1 MCKYVWICVN
11 MCKYVYIC
19 VNLCIFCVNM
29 CKYMWICVYLCIFV
43 LFCWDYCYLFEILL
57 FFWDKMLFFW
67 DIAAFDIY
75 QATNFQDPS
84 RLRRLAELVWS
95 NQFSNHFVA
104 REPKHQPKRS
114 KTLSGGRFQ
123 DTPPLRLLLFFWDI
137 VVFWDTAIFI
147 EAPRG
152 LPDLSQSFPEA
163 SAPSDCRQSYR
174 TMFFWL
180 LLGPP
185 MRNLH
190 FWEHFWKAFAKKW
203 SQK

>member
-1 MCKYVWICVN
+1 

-19 VNLCIFCVNM
+19 V
-29 CKYMWICVYLCIFV
+29 YLCYFV
-43 LFCWDYCYLFEILL
+43 EIIAVFLWYCYFCEIL
-57 FFWDKMLFFW
+57 LFFW

-123 DTPPLRLLLFFWDI
+123 DTPPLRLLLFFEI
-137 VVFWDTAIFI
+137 
-147 EAPRG
+147 
-152 LPDLSQSFPEA
+152 L
-163 SAPSDCRQSYR
+163 
-174 TMFFWL
+174 FFL
-180 LLGPP
+180 
-185 MRNLH
+185 RYC
-190 FWEHFWKAFAKKW
+190 FFFAKTTISTSTKLQI
-203 SQK
+203 SRAPPDFAVSPS